1 MQASLFVGER
11 VRRLRNELA
20 LTQGELAS
28 RSPPSRASRET
39 KPSQDQK
46 RAAVWPRPLV
56 LNPANYSRRTSRL
69 VVDIAGDVLQLL
81 QLRVRLVL
89 D

>member
-20 LTQGELAS
+20 LTQGELAEEVGITVTALS
-28 RSPPSRASRET
+28 RIERNEA
-39 KPSQDQK
+39 Q
-46 RAAVWPRPLV
+46 PRPKT
-56 LNPANYSRRTSRL
+56 RRRL
-69 VVDIAGDVLQLL
+69 AEALGVEPRELL
-81 QLRVRLVL
+81 AE

>member
-20 LTQGELAS
+20 LTQGELAEEVGITITALS
-28 RSPPSRASRET
+28 RIERNEA
-39 KPSQDQK
+39 Q
-46 RAAVWPRPLV
+46 PRPKT
-56 LNPANYSRRTSRL
+56 RRRL
-69 VVDIAGDVLQLL
+69 AEALGVKPRDLL
-81 QLRVRLVL
+81 AE

>member
-20 LTQGELAS
+20 LTQGELAEEVGITITALS
-28 RSPPSRASRET
+28 RIERNEA
-39 KPSQDQK
+39 Q
-46 RAAVWPRPLV
+46 PRPKT
-56 LNPANYSRRTSRL
+56 RRRL
-69 VVDIAGDVLQLL
+69 AEALGVEPRELL
-81 QLRVRLVL
+81 AE